1 VLPENLYSVGDLVRL
16 HESLFFSYEISTPI
30 PKAGKGSAYYAIG
43 MKPYMVGVITRV
55 FQHEQLIDP
64 ELWMPYNFIY
74 KVWWTGGVGMRREQH
89 EDLVLLSKS

>member
-1 VLPENLYSVGDLVRL
+1 
-16 HESLFFSYEISTPI
+16 
-30 PKAGKGSAYYAIG
+30 
-43 MKPYMVGVITRV
+43 MVGIITRV

-89 EDLVLLSKS
+89 EDLVLLSKG